1 VTQADVEIVDY
12 DDHWEAAQTAFAKR
26 NWPGK
31 SRRSDPSYL
40 RWEYRGPT
48 TGSVPGIL
56 LAVSGDQVIG
66 QLGMI
71 PGSARISGEFR
82 PIQWIGNLMVDPDHR
97 RRGVSTAIFESALSR
112 PMITLGT
119 DPSPSAAATMATVG
133 FTRADSSDL
142 MVLPLRAGAVVT
154 TRYPRTKR
162 LSSLLDAIGAPAL
175 RLLDRE
181 LRNAQRSSRAQVC
194 SWKDTVHL
202 VQAAE
207 AARVGPQSLH
217 DSAFL
222 TWRCGGFPPWT
233 RSADAVRTEDGSF
246 ALLERAGDR
255 LLVLDW
261 HAVSPE
267 DAAAIMGRV
276 LFIAGGYG
284 VSYIQAMAIDPSE
297 KHQLTALGFRARRT
311 PTDLWCYP
319 AGLVGDTMFAVR
331 GYDTD
336 QNL

>member
-1 VTQADVEIVDY
+1 MNQADVEIVVY
-12 DDHWEAAQTAFAKR
+12 DDHWEAAQTEFAER

-31 SRRSDPSYL
+31 TRRADPSYL

-48 TGSVPGIL
+48 SGPVPGIL
-56 LAVSGDQVIG
+56 LAVSGGQVIG

-71 PGSARISGEFR
+71 PGSARIGGEER
-82 PIQWIGNLMVDPDHR
+82 SIQWIGNLMVDPDHR
-97 RRGVSTAIFESALSR
+97 RRGVSTAIFESALNR
-112 PMITLGT
+112 PTITLGT
-119 DPSPSAAATMATVG
+119 DPSPSASATMATLG

-142 MVLPLRAGAVVT
+142 MVLPLKAGTAIT
-154 TRYPRTKR
+154 TRYPRVQRMSK
-162 LSSLLDAIGAPAL
+162 LLDTIGSPAL
-175 RLLDRE
+175 RWFDRE

-194 SWKDTVHL
+194 GWKDTVDA

-207 AARVGPQSLH
+207 GARVGPQSLH
-217 DSAFL
+217 DGAFL

-267 DAAAIMGRV
+267 DAAAVMGRV

-284 VSYIQAMAIDPSE
+284 VSYVQAMAVDPSE
-297 KHQLTALGFRARRT
+297 KHQLTTLGFRARRT

-319 AGLVGDTMFAVR
+319 AGPAGDAMFAVR